1 MLFNIQKEQKML
13 LKMAHILLKKNA
25 YYSFYQSGKYLFTG
39 GNQGSNLITTF
50 GIRSFTKTEA
60 VVLGLL

>member
-1 MLFNIQKEQKML
+1 ML